1 MLITGET
8 VKSGIVRKWFDL
20 CPNTKVVNAYGPAEA
35 ADDITLYTMEAAH
48 EGENIPVGKPI
59 QNMNL
64 YITDKNMNLC
74 PIGVKGEICV
84 SGTGVGRGYLNDPE
98 KTAHVFL
105 EDPFREEKGIRL
117 YKTGDLGRWLPD
129 GNIEFL
135 GRIDHQ
141 VKIRGYRIELGEIEA
156 QLLKHSSIKEVVAA
170 TREDPQGNKY
180 ICAYIVGESELTI
193 PELRE
198 YLSKDLPDY
207 MIPSYFVQLEKLPL
221 SANGKVDRNALP
233 APDGNINTG

>member
-1 MLITGET
+1 M
-8 VKSGIVRKWFDL
+8 
-20 CPNTKVVNAYGPAEA
+20 
-35 ADDITLYTMEAAH
+35 
-48 EGENIPVGKPI
+48 
-59 QNMNL
+59 
-64 YITDKNMNLC
+64 
-74 PIGVKGEICV
+74 
-84 SGTGVGRGYLNDPE
+84 
-98 KTAHVFL
+98 
-105 EDPFREEKGIRL
+105 RL

-233 APDGNINTG
+233 APDGNINTGVDYAAPFGEIEEKLVLIWSQILGVQKIGVNDNFFELGGDSLKATNLVSRVHKEFDIEFALKEVFMGPTISAIAKSIKNRLNDTVEIEEILSMIENL